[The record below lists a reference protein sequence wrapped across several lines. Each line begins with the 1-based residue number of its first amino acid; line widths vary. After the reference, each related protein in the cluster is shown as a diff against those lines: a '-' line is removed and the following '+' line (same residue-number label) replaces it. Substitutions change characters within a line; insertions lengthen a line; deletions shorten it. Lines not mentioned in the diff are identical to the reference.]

1 MSINIPWLEVLKACY
16 PNSKITENTSV
27 MLVSPQY
34 VADIAV
40 IMSTTDRASLNNY
53 LIWQLVRTYMPYLSS
68 SYTEVVNM
76 YTKFRI
82 GADKPLERWQFC
94 FQVTNDFFGH
104 LLDSLYSEEKVC
116 KFNLSPMIPI
126 KRRNRR
132 LFFSIR
138 HYFSNL
144 TIAEGIELNYY

>member
-116 KFNLSPMIPI
+116 KFNLSPMIPL

-132 LFFSIR
+132 LIFFNQAL
-138 HYFSNL
+138 FL
-144 TIAEGIELNYY
+144 